1 MATASA
7 PTELYFREFKKAKEL
22 ASKLAGEASRSIQI
36 KPFPGKNN
44 GFSVIV
50 PAAITSQF
58 LGVVGAAAEGLINQ
72 RVNIGLFSA
81 TILMLMDSGRGF
93 ESIAQDS
100 LVIEAFRRSDNQL
113 ADASIADIS
122 EYFSEYS
129 LEAQQGIINNVKGI
143 YHELAFVQQ
152 ENADGDQWFAELMPS
167 TNHPGVDVVLTN
179 LETSETIDLQLK
191 ATDSLSYI
199 QSSLASLPAETQL
212 LATQEIANKVEGV
225 ESSGLSNADL
235 NAEVTEVTSS
245 LTDGADT
252 AVADTFL
259 ESLLPVSAAV
269 ATIGALDSYAKGEE
283 VDSEK
288 VMEDISQLMVR
299 GVLISLGLSFF

>member
-1 MATASA
+1 MDETSAS
-7 PTELYFREFKKAKEL
+7 
-22 ASKLAGEASRSIQI
+22 
-36 KPFPGKNN
+36 KNN

-93 ESIAQDS
+93 EGIAQDS

-122 EYFSEYS
+122 DYFSEYS

-143 YHELAFVQQ
+143 YHELAFVDR
-152 ENADGDQWFAELMPS
+152 ENSDGDQWFAELMPN

-179 LETSETIDLQLK
+179 AETSETIDLQLK

-199 QSSLASLPAETQL
+199 QSSLGSLPEGVQL
-212 LATQEIANKVEGV
+212 LATNEAAAKLDGV
-225 ESSGLSNADL
+225 ESTGFSNADL
-235 NAEVTEVTSS
+235 SSDVTEVTSS
-245 LTDGADT
+245 MIDGADS
-252 AVADTFL
+252 AIGDTLL
-259 ESLLPVSAAV
+259 ESIVPVGAAV
-269 ATIGALDSYAKGEE
+269 ATAGALGSIAKGEE
-283 VDSEK
+283 VDADK
-288 VMEDISQLMVR
+288 VIEDVSQLMVR
-299 GVLISLGLSFF
+299 GILISLGLSFF

>member
-1 MATASA
+1 MPTASA
-7 PTELYFREFKKAKEL
+7 PTELYFREYKKAKEL
-22 ASKLAGEASRSIQI
+22 ASKLAGEASKSIQI
-36 KPFPGKNN
+36 KPLPGKNN

-50 PAAITSQF
+50 PAAIYSQF
-58 LGVVGAAAEGLINQ
+58 LDFVGAAALGLIDQ

-81 TILMLMDSGRGF
+81 TILMLMDSGHGF

-113 ADASIADIS
+113 ADASVADIS
-122 EYFSEYS
+122 VYFSEYS

-167 TNHPGVDVVLTN
+167 TNHPGIDVVLTN
-179 LETSETIDLQLK
+179 VETSETIDLQLK

-199 QSSLASLPAETQL
+199 QSSLTSLPAETQL
-212 LATQEIANKVEGV
+212 LATQEIANKVEGI

-235 NAEVTEVTSS
+235 NAEVAEVTSS

-252 AVADTFL
+252 AVLETFL
-259 ESLLPVSAAV
+259 ESVLPVSAAV
-269 ATIGALDSYAKGEE
+269 ATVGVLGSIAKGEE
-283 VDSEK
+283 VDFDK
-288 VMEDISQLMVR
+288 AKED
-299 GVLISLGLSFF
+299 VLELTKRSLLITLGLSFL